1 MADNAVISPT
11 AFFDRTIPR
20 TDYHRQY
27 LFRVA
32 LDAMPGISD
41 VSVIT
46 YFVANTSSPVETTGT
61 INVDWMNSQ
70 VKLGGRTLYA
80 EWTVTVRDDTDS
92 KAYNYFKM
100 WRRMVYQTSDNAGWP
115 GGPGKGGGQSSL
127 PSEYK
132 KSISLFLLD
141 NRGDETKRGYTLK
154 GAFPTVIGAMTLD
167 YSTEGIVTFPVTI
180 QYDEF
185 IPYPS

>member
-1 MADNAVISPT
+1 MANAVIPPT
-11 AFFDRTIPR
+11 AFFDRTIPK

-27 LFRVA
+27 LFKVV
-32 LDAMPGISD
+32 LDKIAGAADESL
-41 VSVIT
+41 IT
-46 YFVANTSSPVETTGT
+46 YFVANTSSPTETTGM
-61 INVDWMNSQ
+61 IPVDWMNSQ
-70 VKLGGRTLYA
+70 LKLGGRTIYA

-92 KAYNYFKM
+92 KAYQYFKL
-100 WRRMVYQTSDNAGWP
+100 WRRLVYQTSDQGGVAG
-115 GGPGKGGGQSSL
+115 GGGQSSL
-127 PSEYK
+127 PWEYK

-141 NRGDETKRGYTLK
+141 NRGDETKRGYVLK

-185 IPYPS
+185 LPYPL